1 MFRSGHNSDS
11 AFTSNRDTDSCRPD
25 RDRRNITGWVY
36 AGAILVG
43 IWVLAPLVTRFIS
56 LAVGDTVTLTLSRP
70 DEISGPHG
78 AEILG
83 LAAQI
88 PVDQLGS
95 GARTA
100 VIGGTALQL
109 VAVLTM
115 LIAVTVV
122 MRSVRPGGE
131 LTNATKIS
139 SISAVMIAGLIGLIG
154 AHVLTSAGTLAC
166 ADLYAACSAGRT
178 WDDPLAN
185 AFVLAGIGL
194 ALVFTLVR
202 SETVAR
208 RSAEGLI

>member
-1 MFRSGHNSDS
+1 MFRK
-11 AFTSNRDTDSCRPD
+11 NRDTDSSCRPD
-25 RDRRNITGWVY
+25 RDRRNIAGWVY

-43 IWVLAPLVTRFIS
+43 IWILAPLVTTIIS

-95 GARTA
+95 GAQTA

-109 VAVLTM
+109 IAVLTM

-131 LTNATKIS
+131 LSNRSKIA
-139 SISAVMIAGLIGLIG
+139 SISAVVIAGFVGLIGV
-154 AHVLTSAGTLAC
+154 HVLTSAGTLAC
-166 ADLYAACSAGRT
+166 ADLYVACSAGRT

-185 AFVLAGIGL
+185 AFFLAGVGL

-208 RSAEGLI
+208 RSADGLI